1 MFHDF
6 SNNDKLTL
14 NISIWINATLQHTKV
29 TNSIPYTTLQILG
42 LTFIKPRSSAEG
54 LLKKHGLLGTW
65 YILKPTS
72 WGFLCST
79 SHIPSHLADNFGN
92 CPVLLDHWTLHVH
105 KAYKTKHLKLWMNHE
120 TLRPW
125 PHCPKDLNWH
135 PYHHVSNVHLFWWD
149 SISLASRNLLAQVVK
164 DHNISLISCIRL
176 HSKWYFCMFLVMSP
190 FPPRPPSSTPSSAYS
205 PRVQSLHWDMPAFA
219 LATGNGKPWPGR
231 TRQVLKLVN

>member
-79 SHIPSHLADNFGN
+79 SHIPKPGWQFWQLPCASWSLNSPRPQGVQNEA
-92 CPVLLDHWTLHVH
+92 PEALDESWDF
-105 KAYKTKHLKLWMNHE
+105 WQ
-120 TLRPW
+120 PW
-125 PHCPKDLNWH
+125 SHCPKDLNWH
-135 PYHHVSNVHLFWWD
+135 PSPTMSQMYTSFGE
-149 SISLASRNLLAQVVK
+149 IAS
-164 DHNISLISCIRL
+164 H
-176 HSKWYFCMFLVMSP
+176 
-190 FPPRPPSSTPSSAYS
+190 
-205 PRVQSLHWDMPAFA
+205 
-219 LATGNGKPWPGR
+219 
-231 TRQVLKLVN
+231 